1 MKCIVKLVI
10 FLTFL
15 LGNLFPSSS
24 LAAVCTAT
32 NSATLISAINSNN
45 SGTCDNNTIIIPSG
59 TADFSLS
66 GSLPVSTAV
75 SGLTVCYSSSASSC
89 VDPGTRITINGANN
103 RMFVTANSGLS
114 LQNLILTGG
123 LAEGA
128 SPSSGG
134 GGGGL
139 GAGGAVYVD
148 AGQSLSLTNT
158 QISGCVAKGGNGG
171 AGAGFTTTSAGG
183 NASFFTTGIGAS
195 ASSYTGYTVTAKGSG
210 GAGGSIGLGAAGAGG
225 GVGTSGG
232 GTNGGNAN
240 VANYDGGNG
249 SAGGYFGGGGG
260 GGSGGCSGL
269 GSRGAGGGGSGGIA
283 ASAGG
288 IKGGATANDG
298 GTGGAYGA
306 GGGAGP
312 NSVSGT
318 IGGGGGGGF
327 GGGGGGGNQFNCGT
341 AGGGGGGWG
350 AGGGG
355 GGQNGSGAGTVGIG
369 GQGGSYGGNGGN
381 GDGSFFGA
389 TSGGGGGGAGIGGAV
404 FVAQGAT
411 LTLNGGSIGG
421 ANTVA
426 GFGGNGGTVSS
437 TGSAGTAWAPD
448 IFLMPGL
455 TGFGS
460 GALLTINGSSD
471 QTVGSIDTDQNNAS
485 ANIDRGVTLNTSGTT
500 TFNGTSYTYKG
511 GTRIND
517 SGGGPGTLV
526 INDDTQLGTAPS
538 SPTTNL
544 TFNGGALRNTASF
557 SLNLNRTILI
567 NSNGAIFSPATG
579 TTLSIG
585 AVGQI
590 TGSGNLTV
598 NGPGTGNGTVEITS
612 FNVGYTGSALTMQN
626 GGVLSISSLSS
637 LGNGSNITSMTFN
650 NGTLATLNT
659 ISSSAAIS
667 LNGGSSGGATFQPA
681 TATSITL
688 SGALTG
694 TGGITLN
701 GGALNSTLI
710 LSNVGNNYSGATTI
724 TTGTLQ
730 TNAQNVIPSTSSVTL
745 ANSATAAWNLNN
757 FNQSIATLSGGGGSG
772 GNISLGSASL
782 SINATAPGTYG
793 GAISGTGGLTFAGSN
808 TNTLTLSGTNTYSG
822 TTTISA
828 GTLLAGSSGAIPAN
842 SVLTINPVNP
852 TTAQLSMQG
861 NSLSVGT
868 LTGTSTATINLGS
881 TPGTTLTVTQAS
893 PTTYAGSIT
902 GTGNF
907 TFSGSGV
914 NTLTLSGNNSY
925 TGTTTISAG
934 TILAGS
940 ATAIPNTPLTIN
952 PVNPTTAQL
961 SMQGNSLSVGTL
973 TGTST
978 ATINLGSTPGTT
990 LSVTQ
995 TSPATYAGVISGTGN
1010 LTFSGS
1016 NVNTL
1021 TLSGANTYNGT
1032 TTINAGTLIA
1042 SAANSLPAGGNITIA
1057 ANATLNLGAP
1067 FSNSATIDNSGTISG
1082 SALTNSGTL
1091 ELNNNASVATSVTNS
1106 GTITSSGTVTISN
1119 SVTNTGTLELV
1130 SGQLTVNSYTS
1141 SANPSSNMD
1150 ITIVD
1155 STNSGNMTSTGAMNL
1170 TNSSITV
1177 NLAAPVGGGRWLVLE
1192 SAPGQLTPTSN
1203 ITLPSSSSSLFGTWD
1218 YEYDAA
1224 TFLYIILETS
1234 LTEHAIG
1241 PLNQSIAAALQA
1253 MSDLPNKN
1261 SGQTQLL
1268 NAIMQATTVDQYN
1281 DYLQQLAPNMNI
1293 TTPSIFLQDKVFL
1306 KVERRLA
1313 RLHGI
1318 TLPGLDLGIST
1329 GDVCPSTSMW
1339 ATGFGSFSRQA
1350 PFGENFGYRSKSFG
1364 TIVGVDTKLAKGG
1377 VFGLGI
1383 GLSKSI
1389 VYEYI
1394 EPHNNATIYGY
1405 HLLGYGTNF
1414 YNCGN
1419 FLEWLLTGAVTDSR
1433 GSRQIIISNEV
1444 MSTTSEYHG
1453 GQGAIRLNYGRNFE
1467 FGDIF
1472 SIAPIATA
1480 QYVLS
1485 YAPDYEE
1492 AYSVAALNVSPN
1504 NWQNVLTLG
1513 AGLRLD
1519 FPFDDWWLCGTREI
1533 RVGGTYDVIS
1543 SDNSV
1548 AASFVV
1554 GSPDFQVNIAPP
1566 ERWAFKTGIDLGF
1579 SLGDHLKILFTYDYE
1594 LRVQYYDHSVAL
1606 KLKLLF

>member
-1 MKCIVKLVI
+1 M
-10 FLTFL
+10 
-15 LGNLFPSSS
+15 LGNL
-24 LAAVCTAT
+24 LVANAYAAVCTAT
-32 NSATLISAINSNN
+32 NSASLVSAINSNN
-45 SGTCDNNTIIIPSG
+45 SGSCDFNTIIIPSG
-59 TADFSLS
+59 TADFSL
-66 GSLPVSTAV
+66 GQNLPVSTAA
-75 SGLTVCYSSSASSC
+75 SGLTVCYSSSNSSC

-123 LAEGA
+123 QAKGVDA
-128 SPSSGG
+128 SSGG

-139 GAGGAVYVD
+139 GAGGAIYID
-148 AGQSLSLTNT
+148 AGQALSLTNT
-158 QISGCVAKGGNGG
+158 QISGCVAQGG
-171 AGAGFTTTSAGG
+171 AGGTGVGGATSGGG
-183 NASFFTTGIGAS
+183 NASFFNSGIGAS
-195 ASSYTGYTVTAKGSG
+195 TSSYTGFTVASKGSG
-210 GAGGSIGLGAAGAGG
+210 GAGGTFTLGTGSAGSGG
-225 GVGTSGG
+225 GTGTSGG
-232 GTNGGNAN
+232 GTTGGNAN
-240 VANYDGGNG
+240 GGTFDGGNG

-260 GGSGGCSGL
+260 GGANGCSGS
-269 GSRGAGGGGSGGIA
+269 GTIRGAGGGGSGGFA

-288 IKGGATANDG
+288 TKASATANNG

-312 NSVSGT
+312 TSGGPS
-318 IGGGGGGGF
+318 GGGGGGGF
-327 GGGGGGGNQFNCGT
+327 GGGGGGGNQFNCGS

-355 GGQNGSGAGTVGIG
+355 GGPNGAGPAGSG
-369 GQGGSYGGNGGN
+369 GQGGSYGGNGGA
-381 GDGSFFGA
+381 GDGGSTG
-389 TSGGGGGGAGIGGAV
+389 GGGGGGAGIGGAI
-404 FVAQGAT
+404 FVSQGAT
-411 LTLNGGSIGG
+411 LTLNGGSIGAG
-421 ANTVA
+421 TVGVNA
-426 GFGGNGGTVSS
+426 KGGNGGSGGNS
-437 TGSAGTAWAPD
+437 GAAGTGWAPD

-455 TGFGS
+455 VGSGS
-460 GALLTINGSSD
+460 GALLIINGSSN

-485 ANIDRGVTLNTSGTT
+485 ANVDRGVTLNTSGTT
-500 TFNGTSYTYKG
+500 TFNGASYTYKG
-511 GTRIND
+511 GTRLND

-526 INDDTQLGTAPS
+526 ISADAQLGTAPS

-544 TFNGGALRNTASF
+544 TFNGGALRNAANF
-557 SLNLNRTILI
+557 ILNANRTILI
-567 NSNGAIFSPATG
+567 NSNGAIFSPETGAT
-579 TTLSIG
+579 LVIS

-598 NGPGTGNGTVEITS
+598 NGPGTGTGTLAITA
-612 FNVGYTGSALTMQN
+612 NNTAYTGTGLTVQN
-626 GGVLSISSLSS
+626 GGILSISSLSS
-637 LGNGSNITSMTFN
+637 IGNGSNITSMTFN
-650 NGTLATLNT
+650 NGALATSST
-659 ISSSAAIS
+659 ISSGASVA
-667 LNGGSSGGATFQPA
+667 LNGGASGGAIFQPA
-681 TATSITL
+681 SGTSTTL

-694 TGGITLN
+694 TGGLTLN
-701 GGALNSTLI
+701 GSALSSTLI
-710 LSNVGNNYSGATTI
+710 LSSGSNNYSGSTTI
-724 TTGTLQ
+724 TVGTLQ
-730 TNAQNVIPSTSSVTL
+730 TNAQNVIPSTSSVNI
-745 ANSATAAWNLNN
+745 ANSATAGLNLNN
-757 FNQSIATLSGGGGSG
+757 FNQTVAGLSGGGVAG
-772 GNISLGSASL
+772 GNISLGSATL
-782 SINATAPGTYG
+782 TVNATAAGIYA
-793 GAISGTGGLTFAGSN
+793 GAISGTGGLTFSGSN
-808 TNTLTLSGTNTYSG
+808 TNTLTLSGANTYSG

-828 GTLLAGSSGAIPAN
+828 GTLLAASTGAIPAN
-842 SVLTINPVNP
+842 RAVTINPVNP

-861 NSLSVGT
+861 NSLSIGT

-881 TPGTTLTVTQAS
+881 TPGTTLAVTQSS

-940 ATAIPNTPLTIN
+940 GNAIPNTPLTIN

-978 ATINLGSTPGTT
+978 ATINLGSTPGAT
-990 LSVTQ
+990 LSITQ
-995 TSPATYAGVISGTGN
+995 TSPTTYAGVISGTGN

-1021 TLSGANTYNGT
+1021 TLSGANTYTGS

-1042 SAANSLPAGGNITIA
+1042 SAANSIPSGGNITIA
-1057 ANATLNLGAP
+1057 ANSALNLGAP
-1067 FSNSATIDNSGTISG
+1067 FSNSATINNSGSISG
-1082 SALTNSGTL
+1082 SALTNSGTINL
-1091 ELNNNASVATSVTNS
+1091 QNNASIANSVNSS
-1106 GTITSSGTVTISN
+1106 GTITASGTVTISN
-1119 SVTNTGTLELV
+1119 SVTNTGTLELG
-1130 SGQLTVNSYTS
+1130 SSHLTVNSYTS
-1141 SANPSSNMD
+1141 SSNPSSNMN
-1150 ITIVD
+1150 ITIVN

-1177 NLAAPVGGGRWLVLE
+1177 DLAAPVGGGRWLVLE

-1203 ITLPSSSSSLFGTWD
+1203 ITLPSSSSSLFGSWD
-1218 YEYDAA
+1218 YEYDAS
-1224 TFLYIILETS
+1224 TFLYIVLNTS

-1253 MSDLPNKN
+1253 MSELPTKN

-1268 NAIMQATTVDQYN
+1268 NAIMQATTEDEYN
-1281 DYLQQLAPNMNI
+1281 DYLQQLAPNMNM

-1313 RLHGI
+1313 RLHGYTI
-1318 TLPGLDLGIST
+1318 PGLDSGIST
-1329 GDVCPSTSMW
+1329 GDVCPSTAMW

-1350 PFGENFGYRSKSFG
+1350 PFGENFGYRAKSFG
-1364 TIVGVDTKLAKGG
+1364 TIIGVDTKLSKGG
-1377 VFGLGI
+1377 VFGIGI
-1383 GLSKSI
+1383 GLSKSL
-1389 VYEYI
+1389 VHEYI

-1472 SIAPIATA
+1472 SIAPVATA

-1485 YAPDYEE
+1485 YSPDYEE
-1492 AYSVAALNVSPN
+1492 AYSIAALNVSPN

-1543 SDNSV
+1543 SNNSV
-1548 AASFVV
+1548 AANFVV

-1579 SLGDHLKILFTYDYE
+1579 SFGDHLKLLFTYDYE
-1594 LRVQYYDHSVAL
+1594 LRVQYYDHSVAM